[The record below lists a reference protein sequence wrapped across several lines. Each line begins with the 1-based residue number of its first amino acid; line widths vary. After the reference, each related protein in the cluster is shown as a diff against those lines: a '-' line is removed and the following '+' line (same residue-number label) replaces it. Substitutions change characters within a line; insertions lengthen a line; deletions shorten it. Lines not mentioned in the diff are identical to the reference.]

1 MMMMILVCRS
11 AEAEAH
17 CADGNNGCQPRACR
31 ARCSSDPK
39 PPAILFGK
47 VAAHDHPAAHE
58 EHPIQTGWGEGQ
70 LRMLMMMMMRRM
82 MMRMKMATRRRGSY
96 AHNFCGNFNNLG
108 EATINLEKE
117 KFFSFK
123 KNTKY
128 QSALK
133 GECF

>member
-1 MMMMILVCRS
+1 MR
-11 AEAEAH
+11 
-17 CADGNNGCQPRACR
+17 
-31 ARCSSDPK
+31 
-39 PPAILFGK
+39 
-47 VAAHDHPAAHE
+47 
-58 EHPIQTGWGEGQ
+58 
-70 LRMLMMMMMRRM
+70 MMMRMRM
-82 MMRMKMATRRRGSY
+82 RMRMKMATRRRGFY

-128 QSALK
+128 QVALK

>member
-1 MMMMILVCRS
+1 
-11 AEAEAH
+11 
-17 CADGNNGCQPRACR
+17 
-31 ARCSSDPK
+31 
-39 PPAILFGK
+39 
-47 VAAHDHPAAHE
+47 
-58 EHPIQTGWGEGQ
+58 
-70 LRMLMMMMMRRM
+70 MR
-82 MMRMKMATRRRGSY
+82 MRMKMATRRRGSY

-128 QSALK
+128 QVALK